1 MRAFITAL
9 LLALVALG
17 LIIGIAYID
26 LFISTTPTIVQYV
39 VSPILVILGIAVFV
53 AMIGII
59 IGWVHRHKY
68 ENCPPRKWPAE
79 LLRCLFRLRLH
90 K

>member
-1 MRAFITAL
+1 MQRGISQVFEAI
-9 LLALVALG
+9 LV
-17 LIIGIAYID
+17 
-26 LFISTTPTIVQYV
+26 SPS
-39 VSPILVILGIAVFV
+39 VSPILFLVILGIAVLV

-59 IGWVHRHKY
+59 VGWVHRHKY

-79 LLRCLFRLRLH
+79 LSRCLFRLRLH